1 MIFMALPFILIIAT
15 AIYAHSVKI
24 KPKLSQIEKE
34 LSVPSPSFEKVV
46 IISRKPVKVAALDSP
61 IKTVLPLRTDFPQT
75 PLSKIAPK
83 VSDEEPKVSLILI
96 NDGRKMAIINDKV
109 VKEGDVINQIKV
121 VKIENKRVLI
131 KSKKGDKWLNLE

>member
-61 IKTVLPLRTDFPQT
+61 IKTVLPLRTDFPQI

-83 VSDEEPKVSLILI
+83 GSDEEPKVSLILI